1 MASFNACLV
10 NRTMPDFAGTKYQT
24 SDQHKDTA
32 QGQITRDHA
41 DGLKILQYLE
51 ETDPFTAKKNHIN
64 LATGEVAD
72 ESVNVHQA
80 FES

>member
-1 MASFNACLV
+1 
-10 NRTMPDFAGTKYQT
+10 MPDFAGTKYQT

-41 DGLKILQYLE
+41 DSLKILQYLE